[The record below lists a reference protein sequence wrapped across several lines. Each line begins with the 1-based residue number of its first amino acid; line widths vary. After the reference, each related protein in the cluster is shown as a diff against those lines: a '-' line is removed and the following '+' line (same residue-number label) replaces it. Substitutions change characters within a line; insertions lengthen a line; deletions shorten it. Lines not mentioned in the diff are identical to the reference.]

1 MPLAQAGLDSPGLA
15 LSIGFPCD
23 ASLNALRLIYSGV
36 FDEHPGLTLIV
47 AHTGGVLPYLK
58 GRIEAYGRSS
68 PLVTE
73 LPRLSRPIGDYLA
86 NLYVDNAERLFG
98 L

>member
-1 MPLAQAGLDSPGLA
+1 
-15 LSIGFPCD
+15 
-23 ASLNALRLIYSGV
+23 
-36 FDEHPGLTLIV
+36 
-47 AHTGGVLPYLK
+47 VLPYLK